1 MKCFRYNSQRAL
13 QLCSD
18 AGDGPMVYGNPSS
31 MALAVNLASV
41 QRCSNMS
48 SSSSSGSCGS
58 EATIPPRPPTTNSFL
73 RKKMAPPKE
82 VSAVHHSLHQRD
94 SGHASIGSSEDLAP
108 PLPPRYSG
116 KEKIQLLKGLLLQ
129 TRICVFKT
137 IFFLQVGSFNRS
149 SPTSRNTNR
158 SSLYHDGSSS
168 SSTSTLNQRVRI

>member
-1 MKCFRYNSQRAL
+1 MANFFYKNIHNLTNASRYNGMKCFRYNSQRAL

-116 KEKIQLLKGLLLQ
+116 KEKLQQWHLKRIFLQ
-129 TRICVFKT
+129 T
-137 IFFLQVGSFNRS
+137 
-149 SPTSRNTNR
+149 
-158 SSLYHDGSSS
+158 
-168 SSTSTLNQRVRI
+168 